1 MTFQLNFESMIEE
14 NDRLQ
19 FLYDVEGDLPL
30 DGYLI
35 RDIYFTTGGSE
46 FNIKYS
52 ITGRFIVETDP
63 EYLQKINSVEIGLNP
78 AISNPIDSLS
88 SKVNQYISKEF
99 VRLQTNLSSSQSTLN
114 LILDEL

>member
-14 NDRLQ
+14 NNRLQ

-35 RDIYFTTGGSE
+35 RDVSFSTGGSE
-46 FNIKYS
+46 FNINYS

-63 EYLQKINSVEIGLNP
+63 AYLQKINSVSTGLTP
-78 AISNPIDSLS
+78 VVANPIDSLS
-88 SKVNQYISKEF
+88 AKVNQYISKEF
-99 VRLQTNLSSSQSTLN
+99 VRLGANLASPQSTLDDLSN
-114 LILDEL
+114 

>member
-1 MTFQLNFESMIEE
+1 MTFQLNFEAMIEE
-14 NDRLQ
+14 NNRLQ

-35 RDIYFTTGGSE
+35 RDVSFTAGGSE

-63 EYLQKINSVEIGLNP
+63 AYLQKINSVGIGLTP
-78 AISNPIDSLS
+78 AVANPIDSLS
-88 SKVNQYISKEF
+88 NKVNQYISKEF
-99 VRLQTNLSSSQSTLN
+99 VRLSANLASSQRTLDD
-114 LILDEL
+114 LQ

>member
-1 MTFQLNFESMIEE
+1 MTFQLNFEAMIEE
-14 NDRLQ
+14 NNRLQ

-35 RDIYFTTGGSE
+35 RDVSFTTGGSE

-63 EYLQKINSVEIGLNP
+63 AYLQKINSVGIGP
-78 AISNPIDSLS
+78 APAVANPIASLS
-88 SKVNQYISKEF
+88 DKVNQHISKEF
-99 VRLQTNLSSSQSTLN
+99 VRLRANLASPQRTL
-114 LILDEL
+114 DDF